1 MHLQIRF
8 TGCDRV
14 NTDHEILEN
23 ILHRQLARFQHR
35 LKQVQL
41 YIEDV
46 NGPRGGV
53 DKHCRC
59 VLHLRHMAPII
70 IRDADESI
78 HAMVHR
84 VADRASHA
92 LSRQLERRTSPKP
105 PSTDDTSPSNPEF
118 N

>member
-1 MHLQIRF
+1 MQLKIRF
-8 TGCDRV
+8 TGRDRM
-14 NTDHEILEN
+14 NNDQQNLESILT
-23 ILHRQLARFQHR
+23 RQLARFQHR

-70 IRDADESI
+70 IRDADASI

-84 VADRASHA
+84 VAERASHA
-92 LSRQLERRTSPKP
+92 LSRQLERRTSPK
-105 PSTDDTSPSNPEF
+105 SQATGDPSNSRLEF

>member
-1 MHLQIRF
+1 MYLQIRF
-8 TGCDRV
+8 TGGNRV
-14 NTDHEILEN
+14 NNDHEILEK
-23 ILHRQLARFQHR
+23 IVHRQLARFQHR
-35 LKQVQL
+35 LKQVHL

-78 HAMVHR
+78 QAMVHR

-92 LSRQLERRTSPKP
+92 LSRQLERRTSSKSKVNEQPA
-105 PSTDDTSPSNPEF
+105 PSDPEF